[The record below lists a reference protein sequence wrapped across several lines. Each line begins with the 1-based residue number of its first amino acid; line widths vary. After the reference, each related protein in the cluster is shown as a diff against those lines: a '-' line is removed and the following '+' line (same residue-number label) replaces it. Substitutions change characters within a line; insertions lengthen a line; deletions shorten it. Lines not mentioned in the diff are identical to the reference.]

1 MESSL
6 EEHGSD
12 YTDIDG
18 EYPKLRIPFAPPA
31 RRGEK
36 YSKRTRMQRQQ
47 DAAQKQPGPRRELG
61 SPVNMTKGK
70 NAKKGSSGGAQPM
83 KAGLK
88 RDLSSITSNEE
99 KKKKKRSLASMNG
112 TAKPKKSK
120 PNESAKKRKT

>member
-1 MESSL
+1 MTDTACVESSL

-70 NAKKGSSGGAQPM
+70 NAKKGSIGG
-83 KAGLK
+83 
-88 RDLSSITSNEE
+88 RDWSDKGGFLHL
-99 KKKKKRSLASMNG
+99 RSVEGRVGM
-112 TAKPKKSK
+112 
-120 PNESAKKRKT
+120 R